1 MNENNIDE
9 KRVYTDRKDLTM
21 ANILEMYNDG
31 DIIPQP
37 DYQRDY
43 VMDRKQ
49 ASRLIESILLQIPIP
64 TVYLCEESDGT
75 LSVIDGQQRI
85 TSIVKFLSNEFEL
98 SGLEELSQYNKKKF
112 KDLDKPEQR
121 VIKQATLNSI
131 VIKKESQEL
140 KYEIFARLNQGSTKL
155 KPQEL
160 RNCIYRGSFN
170 DMLENIVKYNHT
182 NLQKLFIEENKRK
195 QYQEYILR
203 FFALRNFSAYS
214 SSIKKTLND
223 FMAKHQN
230 DTEEEIADAKKT
242 FNSTFDIIK
251 QVFGETAFC
260 AYDRENKKI
269 MKTFS
274 GSVYD
279 SIIVAMSFYSPHDL
293 MAHADEIR
301 KKVNDLKIND
311 ETYQNYTYAS
321 TGSKNR
327 VIGRI
332 NMVYHLIGE
341 IIGKPA
347 DGDVKRTFS
356 QEEKEELWAQS
367 EKHICSYCGQEI
379 LDIADAEVDHINP
392 FSNGGATELSNGQLL
407 HRICNREKSNKIIAD
422 DIDTVPFEDE
432 TEDDN

>member
-1 MNENNIDE
+1 MNNQNFDE

-31 DIIPQP
+31 DIVPQP

-43 VMDRKQ
+43 VMDKKQ
-49 ASRLIESILLQIPIP
+49 ASKLIESILLQIPIP
-64 TVYLCEESDGT
+64 TVYLCEEIDGT

-85 TSIVKFLSNEFEL
+85 TSIVRFLSNEFEL

-112 KDLDKPEQR
+112 KDLEKPEQR
-121 VIKQATLNSI
+121 IIKQATLNSI

-170 DMLENIVKYNHT
+170 TMLENIVKYNGN
-182 NLQKLFIEENKRK
+182 NLQKLFIEENNRK

-203 FFALRNFSAYS
+203 FFALRNFSIYS

-230 DTEEEIADAKKT
+230 DSADEIADAKKT
-242 FNSTFDIIK
+242 FTSTFDIVK

-260 AYDRENKKI
+260 AYDRENQKI

-301 KKVNDLKIND
+301 KQVNYLKTNN

-332 NMVYHLIGE
+332 NMVYQLIGE

-356 QEEKEELWAQS
+356 SKDKEELWNMS
-367 EKHICSYCGQEI
+367 EKHVCSYCGQEI
-379 LDIADAEVDHINP
+379 LDISDAEVDHINP
-392 FSNGGATELSNGQLL
+392 FSNGGETELSNGQLL
-407 HRICNREKSNKIIAD
+407 HRICNREKSNKILET
-422 DIDTVPFEDE
+422 DIDTVLFEDE
-432 TEDDN
+432 TEDE

>member
-1 MNENNIDE
+1 MNNESIDE

-21 ANILEMYNDG
+21 ANILEMFNDG
-31 DIIPQP
+31 DLIPQP

-49 ASRLIESILLQIPIP
+49 ASKLIESILLQIPIP

-85 TSIVKFLSNEFEL
+85 TSIVDYLQNKFEL
-98 SGLEELSQYNKKKF
+98 RGLEELSQYNKKVF

-121 VIKQATLNSI
+121 TIKQATLNSI

-160 RNCIYRGSFN
+160 RNCVYRGSFN
-170 DMLENIVKYNHT
+170 NMLESIVKYNSN
-182 NLQKLFIEENKRK
+182 NLQKLFLEENKRK

-203 FFALRNFSAYS
+203 FFALRNFSTYS

-223 FMAKHQN
+223 YMGKHQN
-230 DTEEEIADAKKT
+230 DNEDEIANAKKL
-242 FNSTFDIIK
+242 FNSTFDIVK

-293 MAHADEIR
+293 IAHADEIR
-301 KKVNDLKIND
+301 KQVNDLKINN

-341 IIGKPA
+341 ILGKAA
-347 DGDVKRTFS
+347 DGDVKRIFS
-356 QEEKEELWAQS
+356 PDEKEELWNRTD
-367 EKHICSYCGQEI
+367 KHICSYCGQEI
-379 LDIADAEVDHINP
+379 LDISDAEVDHINP
-392 FSNGGATELSNGQLL
+392 FSNGGETELSNGQLL
-407 HRICNREKSNKIIAD
+407 HKICNREKSNKI
-422 DIDTVPFEDE
+422 
-432 TEDDN
+432 N